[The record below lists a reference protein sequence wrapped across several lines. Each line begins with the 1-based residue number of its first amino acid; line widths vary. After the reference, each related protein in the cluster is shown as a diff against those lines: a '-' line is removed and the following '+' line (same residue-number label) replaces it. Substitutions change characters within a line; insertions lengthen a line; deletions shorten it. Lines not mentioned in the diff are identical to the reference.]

1 MQKLIS
7 TLLLILLFSASI
19 AAEDNTPT
27 SMGIPITIEK
37 NKSINRYPQAP
48 ARIPVV
54 CSHDE
59 YSVFIESRYSLF
71 ADITVE
77 DEAGTIVA
85 STAAMLTPE
94 QPLTLLINDAGTF
107 EITIQIGDT
116 IYSGTFTL

>member
-1 MQKLIS
+1 MQKTIL
-7 TLLLILLFSASI
+7 TLLLFFMSWTSLF
-19 AAEDNTPT
+19 AEDEIISRTNVPLNHQER
-27 SMGIPITIEK
+27 PITK
-37 NKSINRYPQAP
+37 HPQAP

-77 DEAGTIVA
+77 DEAGTTVA

-94 QPLTLLINDAGTF
+94 QPLTLSINDAGTF

>member
-19 AAEDNTPT
+19 AAEDNTPA

-54 CSHDE
+54 CSHD
-59 YSVFIESRYSLF
+59 
-71 ADITVE
+71 DIWS
-77 DEAGTIVA
+77 I
-85 STAAMLTPE
+85 
-94 QPLTLLINDAGTF
+94 
-107 EITIQIGDT
+107 
-116 IYSGTFTL
+116 